1 MNLIDALAIPHSAL
15 VDQRITKKLYYE
27 NVSMNISQKKL
38 FKEEL
43 ESLQFLY
50 NIAPSTMNI
59 PHFMN
64 EEYHYDNIAVIVAT
78 LKSRKYATAL
88 AEIIH
93 KVPYPVVLIMNSED
107 HTLLS
112 LSPKRIN
119 RADNTKRTVESS
131 ISTEW
136 IDTQNASEFETL
148 FFESIDSVK
157 LPFENLYRFY
167 QALCERV
174 IALQASR
181 LSGAFSNSTDSD
193 ATQRILDEIRL
204 IDSRMTELRNRLKK
218 SEQFN
223 EKIELNIEI
232 KKLEESRE
240 NQLKIL
246 GNLS

>member
-27 NVSMNISQKKL
+27 NISMNISQKKL

-59 PHFMN
+59 PHFIN

-78 LKSRKYATAL
+78 LKSRKYAAAL
-88 AEIIH
+88 AEVIH

-131 ISTEW
+131 ISTDW
-136 IDTQNASEFETL
+136 IDTQNPSEFETL
-148 FFESIDSVK
+148 FLESLS
-157 LPFENLYRFY
+157 LSSMSYENLYKLY
-167 QALCERV
+167 EAIIER
-174 IALQASR
+174 ITALQS
-181 LSGAFSNSTDSD
+181 SKYVSAFTIPLD
-193 ATQRILDEIRL
+193 ATAQRLGLDQIASL
-204 IDSRMTELRNRLKK
+204 QNRMNECRNRLKK
-218 SEQFN
+218 ADQFN
-223 EKIELNIEI
+223 EQMQINIEI
-232 KKLEESRE
+232 KEIEKQIDLVKQGLLWK
-240 NQLKIL
+240 N
-246 GNLS
+246 